1 MQRGWDELSSA
12 LFDELKRLGDESLTA
27 DELKSEIERAK
38 AVSNVSQQILQGV
51 SLSLEAE
58 KIIGEYD
65 SARNVKVPDFF
76 LEQKGILL

>member
-12 LFDELKRLGDESLTA
+12 LFDELKRLGNESLTA

-38 AVSNVSQQILQGV
+38 AVSNVSQQILQDV

-76 LEQKGILL
+76 LEQKGI

>member
-65 SARNVKVPDFF
+65 SARNVKVSDFF
-76 LEQKGILL
+76 LEQKGI

>member
-12 LFDELKRLGDESLTA
+12 LFDELKRLGNESLTA

-38 AVSNVSQQILQGV
+38 AVSNVLQQILQGV

-76 LEQKGILL
+76 LEQKGI

>member
-76 LEQKGILL
+76 LEHKGI

>member
-12 LFDELKRLGDESLTA
+12 LFDELKRLGNESLTA

-38 AVSNVSQQILQGV
+38 AVSNVSQQIHQGV

-76 LEQKGILL
+76 LEQKGI

>member
-76 LEQKGILL
+76 LEPKGI

>member
-12 LFDELKRLGDESLTA
+12 LFDELKRLGNESLTA

-65 SARNVKVPDFF
+65 SARNFKVPDFF
-76 LEQKGILL
+76 LEQKGI

>member
-12 LFDELKRLGDESLTA
+12 LFDELKRLGNESLTA

-58 KIIGEYD
+58 KISGEYD
-65 SARNVKVPDFF
+65 AARNVKVPDFC
-76 LEQKGILL
+76 LEQKGI

>member
-1 MQRGWDELSSA
+1 MQRGWDELSRA

-76 LEQKGILL
+76 LEQKGI

>member
-12 LFDELKRLGDESLTA
+12 LFDELTRLGNESLTA

-76 LEQKGILL
+76 LEQKGI

>member
-12 LFDELKRLGDESLTA
+12 LFDELKRLGNESLTA

-38 AVSNVSQQILQGV
+38 AVSNVSQQILHGV

-76 LEQKGILL
+76 LEQKGI

>member
-12 LFDELKRLGDESLTA
+12 LFDELKRLGNESLTA

-65 SARNVKVPDFF
+65 SARHVKVPDFF
-76 LEQKGILL
+76 LEQRGI

>member
-65 SARNVKVPDFF
+65 SARNVKVTDFF
-76 LEQKGILL
+76 LEQKGI

>member
-12 LFDELKRLGDESLTA
+12 LFDELKRLGNESLTA

-51 SLSLEAE
+51 SLSLEEE

-76 LEQKGILL
+76 LEQKGI

>member
-12 LFDELKRLGDESLTA
+12 LFDELKRLGNESLTA

-38 AVSNVSQQILQGV
+38 AVSNVSQQILKGV

-76 LEQKGILL
+76 LEQKGI

>member
-76 LEQKGILL
+76 LEQKKSV

>member
-76 LEQKGILL
+76 LGQKGI

>member
-65 SARNVKVPDFF
+65 SARNVS
-76 LEQKGILL
+76 